1 MLLTAIDDIKR
12 RAAKRPS
19 RDEQLLTSAV
29 MLSELRVGTFVAI
42 AFSAACASSV
52 SGCTDKGK
60 VSEKQAVTHL
70 DELGALA
77 QKDVEEVER
86 GLPAGAQRLQK
97 LYAKNADPH
106 QDLPAAR
113 SALLRMRR
121 EVPDLN
127 VAKSTFFA
135 LADDKGIAIRND
147 LEEDAMAGQNL
158 ITIFPELSKALSG
171 AYVTTTGKFPGPT
184 PPSGPDKDWIAA
196 VPVKKEDGSV
206 AGILVTGWTFRRFA
220 YHLQETLKHDL
231 ETKQQNGKL
240 PVLYISIFDK
250 TGVYSAPQTPAIND
264 KAMADLD
271 LLAKTANGPAEG
283 NMTITDRDFGWA
295 AARAPKLGPDI
306 GIAVLR
312 SEL

>member
-1 MLLTAIDDIKR
+1 MSGVMFGSSTFTAAR
-12 RAAKRPS
+12 SLPPFRPRALSRAAVFARALVLIS
-19 RDEQLLTSAV
+19 
-29 MLSELRVGTFVAI
+29 
-42 AFSAACASSV
+42 CASFTLV
-52 SGCTDKGK
+52 PLSGCTDKGK
-60 VSEKQAVTHL
+60 LSAQEASHHTTA
-70 DELGALA
+70 LGELA

-86 GLPAGAQRLQK
+86 GLPLGAAKLTK

-113 SALLRMRR
+113 TALLRMRR

-158 ITIFPELSKALSG
+158 VSLFPDLAKAIAG
-171 AYVTTTGKFPGPT
+171 NYVATTGKFPGPP
-184 PPSGPDKDWIAA
+184 PPSGPDKDWLAA
-196 VPVKKEDGSV
+196 VPVKKDDGSV
-206 AGILVTGWTFRRFA
+206 AGMLVTGWSFRRFA

-240 PVLYISIFDK
+240 PVLYIALFDK
-250 TGVYSAPQTPAIND
+250 SGVYSAPQTPPVND
-264 KAMADLD
+264 KALADLD
-271 LLAKTANGPAEG
+271 LLSKTASGPAQG
-283 NMTITDRDFGWA
+283 TLTITDRDFGWSA
-295 AARAPKLGPDI
+295 VRVPKLGPEI
-306 GIAVLR
+306 GVAVLR